1 MIIKNVAILI
11 TLSISLILLN
21 YSNLSTAI
29 INYVEALS
37 ISENMTNASVV
48 NNTNASGVN
57 NTNSG
62 SKIAIMSISSAS
74 TTTST
79 DAKSLNVKIEPSP
92 FPVTAGDVKLKISFL
107 QPTNIVQVHVDYD
120 VSIMK
125 DNQEIF
131 RASSVTGQPLLHTAE
146 GVVTIPYKF
155 DQPGKYLITVSVMGI
170 NFIPIRTEVANFNLD
185 VK

>member
-1 MIIKNVAILI
+1 M
-11 TLSISLILLN
+11 N

-79 DAKSLNVKIEPSP
+79 DGKSLNVKIEPSP

-107 QPTNIVQVHVDYD
+107 QPTNIVQVHIDYD

>member
-1 MIIKNVAILI
+1 MIIKNLVILI
-11 TLSISLILLN
+11 GFSISLILLN

-37 ISENMTNASVV
+37 ISENMTNASGV

-92 FPVTAGDVKLKISFL
+92 FPVTAGDVKLKIKL
-107 QPTNIVQVHVDYD
+107 
-120 VSIMK
+120 
-125 DNQEIF
+125 
-131 RASSVTGQPLLHTAE
+131 SSA
-146 GVVTIPYKF
+146 Y
-155 DQPGKYLITVSVMGI
+155 
-170 NFIPIRTEVANFNLD
+170 
-185 VK
+185 

>member
-48 NNTNASGVN
+48 NNTN
-57 NTNSG
+57 SG

-79 DAKSLNVKIEPSP
+79 DGKSLNVKIEPSP

-107 QPTNIVQVHVDYD
+107 QPSNIVQVHVDYD